1 MQKRTRVPRNRMT
14 NPAQHLNASPMT
26 ENLFVKL
33 KWADDST
40 TTALSSWRFG
50 LAQFWNQLPGYY
62 TQYMTIYKMSR
73 ITSVTVKVTVINT
86 TANTPAEVAMAVLPY
101 SDYSRTLAEVKKL
114 PKAKYR
120 YLSGSGGIDKVSLT
134 YTANLN
140 HWLGVDSRSIRD
152 YQQSASEAASTLA
165 LLPDT
170 PILALYVGGAS
181 TEPTL
186 RVFIE
191 AIYNVE
197 FFLPE
202 QPGSVAIKDDRKP
215 IDMTGKPGKPV
226 LEYPPRKGLR
236 QKALDEE
243 NEEDSWTQA
252 PRSRK

>member
-1 MQKRTRVPRNRMT
+1 
-14 NPAQHLNASPMT
+14 MT

-33 KWADDST
+33 KWADDQT
-40 TTALSSWRFG
+40 ITALSSWRFG

-62 TQYMTIYKMSR
+62 AEYMKIYKMSR
-73 ITSVTVKVTVINT
+73 ITSIQVKCTVINT
-86 TANTPAEVAMAVLPY
+86 TANTPAEVAMAVLPF
-101 SDYSRTLAEVKKL
+101 SDYSKTLAQVKQI

-120 YLSGSGGIDKVSLT
+120 YLSGSGGLDKVSLA

-191 AIYNVE
+191 VIYNVE

-202 QPGSVAIKDDRKP
+202 YPGSVSVHDNRKP
-215 IDMTGKPGKPV
+215 IDMTESTRTVKPV
-226 LEYPPRKGLR
+226 SSRIKRSQRLKV
-236 QKALDEE
+236 DEDDE
-243 NEEDSWTQA
+243 MESWTDA
-252 PRSRK
+252 PSSRK